1 MIIENGYIQIKKQ
14 EGGGL
19 LNGIPQPIKERWCE
33 PIPCNI
39 RKNKSDHRGTYID
52 GKFIQTSST
61 ILIEEN
67 DFTAKRLRL
76 VDNRGTELGEF
87 EIQDIQY
94 LESVGATQITV

>member
-52 GKFIQTSST
+52 GKFIDPPIVGRAQRT
-61 ILIEEN
+61 LDLYQAIEH
-67 DFTAKRLRL
+67 KRSLKR
-76 VDNRGTELGEF
+76 R
-87 EIQDIQY
+87 
-94 LESVGATQITV
+94 

>member
-1 MIIENGYIQIKKQ
+1 MNTTADA
-14 EGGGL
+14 L
-19 LNGIPQPIKERWCE
+19 FSGIC
-33 PIPCNI
+33 
-39 RKNKSDHRGTYID
+39 S
-52 GKFIQTSST
+52 
-61 ILIEEN
+61 LIEEN

>member
-14 EGGGL
+14 DGGGL
-19 LNGIPQPIKERWCE
+19 VHGVPQPIKERWCE

-39 RKNKSDHRGTYID
+39 RKNRSDHKGTYID
-52 GKFIQTSST
+52 GKFVQTSAT
-61 ILIEEN
+61 ILIEIE
-67 DFTAKRLRL
+67 DFEAKRLRL

-94 LESVGATQITV
+94 LSAVGATQIIV

>member
-14 EGGGL
+14 EGGGM
-19 LNGIPQPIKERWCE
+19 LNGIPQPIKERWCD

-39 RKNKSDHRGTYID
+39 RKNKSDHRGTYAD
-52 GKFIQTSST
+52 GKFHQTTAT
-61 ILIEEN
+61 ILIEVN
-67 DFTAKRLRL
+67 DFDAQRLRL

-94 LESVGATQITV
+94 LHAVGATQITI